1 MSKRTRDGLIG
12 AAGVVFGVG
21 VASIVLPL
29 LTHFEDTRNWR
40 AGWATVAGFLVF
52 ILAMEAWRR
61 VAHRRATG
69 TFGYRLH
76 RVDRAW
82 RKRQGWPE

>member
-1 MSKRTRDGLIG
+1 MSKRTRDGFIG
-12 AAGVVFGVG
+12 AAGVVVGVG

-40 AGWATVAGFLVF
+40 AGWATVGGFLVF

-61 VAHRRATG
+61 AAHRRATG
-69 TFGYRLH
+69 TFSYRPERLS
-76 RVDRAW
+76 RAW
-82 RKRQGWPE
+82 RKRQGRPE